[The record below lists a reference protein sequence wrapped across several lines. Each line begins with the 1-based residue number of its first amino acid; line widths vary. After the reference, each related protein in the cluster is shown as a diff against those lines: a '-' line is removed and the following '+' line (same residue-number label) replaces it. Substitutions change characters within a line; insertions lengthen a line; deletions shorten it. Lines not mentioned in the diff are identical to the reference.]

1 MADAA
6 WFSVRK
12 SKRVNEFFLLISQLK
27 NLVLVF
33 SAECKKLK
41 ITNVKTYYLSL
52 VILLVTFLRQNGHF
66 GQNGQN
72 GDIFTTN
79 GSSYMSPLLAFPG
92 V

>member
-27 NLVLVF
+27 HLVLVF

-41 ITNVKTYYLSL
+41 ITNVKTYYLPL

-66 GQNGQN
+66 GQNGH
-72 GDIFTTN
+72 IFTMN